1 MQNWYQTGLKILCLA
16 HLVLDGDLI
25 TVVSVNRQTMYA
37 QRLGWRVYLLNLK
50 QPCIGSITSKKGTKP
65 VLSPL
70 LTATHVLRQT
80 R

>member
-50 QPCIGSITSKKGTKP
+50 QPCIGLSRQRRA
-65 VLSPL
+65 LSPFS
-70 LTATHVLRQT
+70 ARF
-80 R
+80 